1 MKTLKGIVID
11 KINKDNS
18 GNAFFELIERSKWK
32 NSILNDN
39 EIKKLYEAKMAEELI
54 RLS

>member
-18 GNAFFELIERSKWK
+18 GNAFFELI
-32 NSILNDN
+32 
-39 EIKKLYEAKMAEELI
+39 AKHPDRINA
-54 RLS
+54 